1 MVALL
6 ETRGYSNYCLA
17 VRTLIEVIE
26 LRRGERLL
34 EVGCGS
40 GVLIRRLARHLAG
53 ANPIVGVDISPFL
66 LGEARALARREG
78 ESAITF
84 QQGNAEA
91 LPFPDNS
98 FDAAMACTV
107 LEEGDADRMLGE
119 MVRVIRPGGRVGVIV
134 RSNDM
139 PWAVNAPLGA
149 NLKAEVEA
157 PSPKK
162 GSGVS
167 VGGCAD
173 ATIYRR
179 CLTAGLTALECF
191 PQFQTITPAEP
202 RLATF
207 EQQIESLL
215 NDKDAALWWRGV
227 AEAKADGTFFVATPL
242 HCAVGTK
249 P

>member
-1 MVALL
+1 LVSTLAKTQVEAMQFAFMIMLPSVLL
-6 ETRGYSNYCLA
+6 SGFAFPRAEMPSPIY
-17 VRTLIEVIE
+17 EVT
-26 LRRGERLL
+26 
-34 EVGCGS
+34 
-40 GVLIRRLARHLAG
+40 
-53 ANPIVGVDISPFL
+53 FL
-66 LGEARALARREG
+66 LPATYFIEILRGL
-78 ESAITF
+78 F
-84 QQGNAEA
+84 
-91 LPFPDNS
+91 L
-98 FDAAMACTV
+98 
-107 LEEGDADRMLGE
+107 
-119 MVRVIRPGGRVGVIV
+119 
-134 RSNDM
+134 
-139 PWAVNAPLGA
+139 
-149 NLKAEVEA
+149 
-157 PSPKK
+157 K

-191 PQFQTITPAEP
+191 PQLQTITPAEP